1 MPKNLSNFSSSE
13 NHFVTNKNE
22 AFILLN
28 VGTINIKIATCCEN
42 EGWMMM
48 KKKEKST
55 MRKGRQKFRSGQY
68 QKLKSTE
75 KCWQFPI
82 AAAANVQAL

>member
-42 EGWMMM
+42 ERSERSTP
-48 KKKEKST
+48 KKIQ
-55 MRKGRQKFRSGQY
+55 RVWKGRKKFRSGQY

-82 AAAANVQAL
+82 AAAANVQAW